1 MKVGDIVVSKVNK
14 FYEGTYTVE
23 KVNKTTV
30 WVRPNDDK
38 EVLYKGIRYYILEVI
53 HSGGQE

>member
-1 MKVGDIVVSKVNK
+1 MKVGDIVVSKVNQI
-14 FYEGTYTVE
+14 YQGTYTVE

-38 EVLYKGIRYYILEVI
+38 NFLYKGIRLYLLKVV
-53 HSGGQE
+53 HSEE